1 MILIGAVVGIW
12 LSSQLSLPVIT
23 NQQVGTNGGITLEF
37 SAEMQRDS
45 VAQRLS
51 ISHTQNF
58 QLVWQ
63 GRAVTIWPNSN
74 WKPGS
79 MISVH
84 LASGAESL
92 NGREIPRDFNSQII
106 VRQPELIYLSSRSG
120 KDQIWKST
128 LTGETETLSEQTEVL
143 ETAVSRDGEWIAFS
157 LNNNQGG
164 ADLWIMDR
172 NGEEQRMLV
181 ECGNSVCS
189 EISWQPFQQ
198 KFAYS
203 RYLNGLQGIPRVW
216 TVDVQTGEIFS
227 FFEDEEIIGHYP
239 AFSPNG
245 SALSIFSPV
254 LGGIYLQDLQK
265 GASSVIQTS
274 IPQQA
279 VWSPDG
285 QVVYFLRGI
294 GLEGQPVDKIYR
306 FDLKNNEIS
315 IAQGF
320 EDDLFNY
327 GTPAWSPDGSIVAI
341 PLRQMDGGLST
352 QIWLF
357 DKDGVLI
364 EEITNDPV
372 YIHGGLAWSGDGSQ
386 LRIQRLAIDSSQQQS
401 DILVW
406 NAYNGEN
413 SLIVEGAFGG
423 DWLP

>member
-1 MILIGAVVGIW
+1 MILIGAAIGVW

-92 NGREIPRDFNSQII
+92 NGRKIPCDFNSQII

-216 TVDVQTGEIFS
+216 TVDVQTGEIFP
-227 FFEDEEIIGHYP
+227 FFEDEEIIGHFP

-254 LGGIYLQDLQK
+254 LGEF
-265 GASSVIQTS
+265 TC
-274 IPQQA
+274 
-279 VWSPDG
+279 
-285 QVVYFLRGI
+285 
-294 GLEGQPVDKIYR
+294 KIY
-306 FDLKNNEIS
+306 KK
-315 IAQGF
+315 A
-320 EDDLFNY
+320 
-327 GTPAWSPDGSIVAI
+327 P
-341 PLRQMDGGLST
+341 
-352 QIWLF
+352 
-357 DKDGVLI
+357 
-364 EEITNDPV
+364 PV
-372 YIHGGLAWSGDGSQ
+372 
-386 LRIQRLAIDSSQQQS
+386 
-401 DILVW
+401 
-406 NAYNGEN
+406 
-413 SLIVEGAFGG
+413 
-423 DWLP
+423 